1 MPELHDPVDLRSDTV
16 TQPTPE
22 MRRAMAQAEV
32 GDDVYREDPTINR
45 LEERVAAL
53 LGMEAALFV
62 PSGVMG
68 NQICLRNLTRPGD
81 EVLVHEWGHVLN
93 FEGGSAAALSGIQ
106 LNPLPGIN
114 GILSAEDVRAAIRPP
129 DEHFAK
135 VAAVALENTHNRAG
149 GTIWPLEA
157 QDAVV
162 AAARE
167 HGLAV
172 HLDGARLWNA
182 HVATGVPLDRY
193 TRGVDTVS
201 VCFSK
206 GLGAPVG
213 SVIAGSREFIAAARR
228 TRKRYGGAMRQVGV
242 LGAACLYALD
252 HQLERLAEDHEN
264 ARLLAERLASVD
276 GVVIPHPV
284 ETNIVMA
291 EVGGLGVTGAE
302 VVEVLAG
309 RGVLAGTMAAQTV
322 RFVTHLGV
330 ERPEAERAGGLI
342 AETLTE
348 MVEAA
353 AGRQA
358 ARRR

>member
-1 MPELHDPVDLRSDTV
+1 
-16 TQPTPE
+16 
-22 MRRAMAQAEV
+22 
-32 GDDVYREDPTINR
+32 
-45 LEERVAAL
+45 
-53 LGMEAALFV
+53 
-62 PSGVMG
+62 
-68 NQICLRNLTRPGD
+68 
-81 EVLVHEWGHVLN
+81 
-93 FEGGSAAALSGIQ
+93 
-106 LNPLPGIN
+106 
-114 GILSAEDVRAAIRPP
+114 
-129 DEHFAK
+129 
-135 VAAVALENTHNRAG
+135 
-149 GTIWPLEA
+149 
-157 QDAVV
+157 
-162 AAARE
+162 
-167 HGLAV
+167 
-172 HLDGARLWNA
+172 
-182 HVATGVPLDRY
+182 
-193 TRGVDTVS
+193 
-201 VCFSK
+201 
-206 GLGAPVG
+206 
-213 SVIAGSREFIAAARR
+213 
-228 TRKRYGGAMRQVGV
+228 MRQVGV